1 MIDSTIR
8 RRLTPD
14 QRDTMEEQADARYEA
29 LFAELEDEARAAHDR
44 EFGSG
49 VPYKPDENRIHAA
62 VMQKMQ

>member
-1 MIDSTIR
+1 MIR

-14 QRDTMEEQADARYEA
+14 MADTLDERDNERYEA
-29 LFAELEDEARAAHDR
+29 LLAELEDEARAAHDR

-49 VPYKPDENRIHAA
+49 VPYKPDGNRRHAA